1 MLYLSIDRHTG
12 KTLTNA
18 DHIRQ
23 SIQDIIT
30 TPTGTRVM
38 RRDYGSL
45 ISELIDAPVNDALPL
60 QLMAAIFDAIIRQEP
75 RVTVTEIQLRR
86 SENGLT
92 ADIGMMRTDTGESI
106 NLPVSVWG

>member
-1 MLYLSIDRHTG
+1 MLYLSLDRHTG
-12 KTLTNA
+12 KTLTDA

>member
-1 MLYLSIDRHTG
+1 MLYLSLNRHTG
-12 KTLTNA
+12 KTLTDA

-23 SIQDIIT
+23 SIQDIIS

-45 ISELIDAPVNDALPL
+45 ISEIIDSPVNDALPL

-75 RVTVTEIQLRR
+75 RVTVSEIKLRR

-92 ADIGMMRTDTGESI
+92 ADIGMMRTDTGENI
-106 NLPVSVWG
+106 NFPVSVWR

>member
-12 KTLTNA
+12 KTLTDA

-60 QLMAAIFDAIIRQEP
+60 QLMAAIFDAIIHQEP

-92 ADIGMMRTDTGESI
+92 ADISMMRTDTGESI
-106 NLPVSVWG
+106 NFPVSVRG

>member
-1 MLYLSIDRHTG
+1 MLYLSLDRHTG
-12 KTLTNA
+12 KTLTDA

-75 RVTVTEIQLRR
+75 RVTVTEIQLRH

-106 NLPVSVWG
+106 NFPVSVWG

>member
-12 KTLTNA
+12 KTLTDA

-106 NLPVSVWG
+106 NLTVSVWG

>member
-12 KTLTNA
+12 KTLTDA

-45 ISELIDAPVNDALPL
+45 ISEIIDFPVNNALPL
-60 QLMAAIFDAIIRQEP
+60 QLMAAIFDAVTRQEP
-75 RVTVTEIQLRR
+75 RVTLTEIQLSR

-92 ADIGMMRTDTGESI
+92 ADISMVRTDTRENIS
-106 NLPVSVWG
+106 LPVSVWG

>member
-12 KTLTNA
+12 KTLPDA

-60 QLMAAIFDAIIRQEP
+60 QLMAAIFDAIIRQET

-106 NLPVSVWG
+106 NFPVSVWG

>member
-12 KTLTNA
+12 KTLTDA

-106 NLPVSVWG
+106 TFPVSVRG

>member
-1 MLYLSIDRHTG
+1 MLYLSLDRHTG
-12 KTLTNA
+12 KTLTDA

-45 ISELIDAPVNDALPL
+45 ISELIDAPVNSALPL

-106 NLPVSVWG
+106 NFPVSVRG

>member
-12 KTLTNA
+12 KTLTDA

-60 QLMAAIFDAIIRQEP
+60 QLMAAIFDAIIHQEN

-86 SENGLT
+86 SENGVI
-92 ADIGMMRTDTGESI
+92 ADTSMMRTDTGENI
-106 NLPVSVWG
+106 NFPVSVWG

>member
-12 KTLTNA
+12 KTLTDA

-92 ADIGMMRTDTGESI
+92 ADISMMRTDTGESI
-106 NLPVSVWG
+106 NFPVSVRG

>member
-1 MLYLSIDRHTG
+1 MLYLSLDRHTG
-12 KTLTNA
+12 KTLTDA

-45 ISELIDAPVNDALPL
+45 ISELIDAPANDALPL

-106 NLPVSVWG
+106 TFPVSIRG

>member
-12 KTLTNA
+12 KTLTDA

-106 NLPVSVWG
+106 TFPVSVWG

>member
-12 KTLTNA
+12 KTLTDA

-60 QLMAAIFDAIIRQEP
+60 QLMAAIFDAIIRQET

-106 NLPVSVWG
+106 NFPVSVWG

>member
-1 MLYLSIDRHTG
+1 MLYLSLDRHTG
-12 KTLTNA
+12 KTLTDA

-23 SIQDIIT
+23 SIQDIIS

-92 ADIGMMRTDTGESI
+92 ADIGMTRTDTGESI
-106 NLPVSVWG
+106 SFPVSVRG

>member
-1 MLYLSIDRHTG
+1 MLYLSLDRHTG
-12 KTLTNA
+12 KTLTDA

-60 QLMAAIFDAIIRQEP
+60 QLMAAIFDAIIHQEP

>member
-12 KTLTNA
+12 KTLTDA

-92 ADIGMMRTDTGESI
+92 ADISMMRTDTGESI

>member
-1 MLYLSIDRHTG
+1 MLYLSIDRRTG
-12 KTLTNA
+12 KTLTDA

-23 SIQDIIT
+23 SIQDILT

-92 ADIGMMRTDTGESI
+92 ADIDMMRTDTGESI
-106 NLPVSVWG
+106 NFPVSVRG

>member
-12 KTLTNA
+12 KTLTDA

-92 ADIGMMRTDTGESI
+92 ANIGMMRTDTGESI

>member
-12 KTLTNA
+12 KTLTDA

>member
-1 MLYLSIDRHTG
+1 MLYLSLDRHTG
-12 KTLTNA
+12 KTLTDA

-23 SIQDIIT
+23 SIQDIIS
-30 TPTGTRVM
+30 TPSGTRVM

-45 ISELIDAPVNDALPL
+45 ISELIDAPVNNALPL
-60 QLMAAIFDAIIRQEP
+60 QLMSAIFDAIIRQEP

-92 ADIGMMRTDTGESI
+92 ADISMMRTDTGESI
-106 NLPVSVWG
+106 NFPVSLRG

>member
-12 KTLTNA
+12 KTLTDA

-60 QLMAAIFDAIIRQEP
+60 QLMAAIFDAIIRQET
-75 RVTVTEIQLRR
+75 RVTVTEIQLRH

-106 NLPVSVWG
+106 NFPVSVWG

>member
-1 MLYLSIDRHTG
+1 MLYLSINRHTG
-12 KTLTNA
+12 KTLTDA

>member
-12 KTLTNA
+12 KTLTDA

-60 QLMAAIFDAIIRQEP
+60 QLMAAIFDAIIRQET

-86 SENGLT
+86 SESGLT

-106 NLPVSVWG
+106 NFPVSVWG

>member
-12 KTLTNA
+12 KTLTDA

-75 RVTVTEIQLRR
+75 RVTVTEIRLRR

-106 NLPVSVWG
+106 TFPVSVRG

>member
-12 KTLTNA
+12 KTLTDA

-106 NLPVSVWG
+106 NFPVSVRG

>member
-1 MLYLSIDRHTG
+1 MLYLSIDRRTG
-12 KTLTNA
+12 KTLTDA

-23 SIQDIIT
+23 SIQDILT

-92 ADIGMMRTDTGESI
+92 ADISMMRTDTGESI

>member
-12 KTLTNA
+12 KTLTDV

-106 NLPVSVWG
+106 TFPVSVRG